1 MQQVLFHIP
10 FLNIPIYG
18 FGVMLFAAFVICD
31 LISSWRARKEGVD
44 PLHVHDLAVWI
55 FISGIIGARITYM
68 IQYRQPIRQF
78 FAIWQ
83 GGLVFYGS
91 FIGGVIGFSLAYY
104 FILRKHRLP
113 VLKMLDICAPS
124 VAMGLC
130 LGRIGCLLNG
140 CCFGN
145 VACTECPAIHFPLS
159 APPRFAYVR
168 AGYQTAAGFT
178 LLDRHEDDPR
188 AVVGAIE
195 TGSPTEQAGVETG
208 DRIVALNG
216 LQNDIIVDV
225 PGDPATLARLADQ
238 LKLQG
243 RSDADVPGLL
253 RIRFA
258 DPDSYRKDIK
268 QVREQAQAMGL
279 HIGIRDVFVDLLD
292 ANWPRGEKDLQLTVV
307 RAGAAEPIALPAFRP
322 LTLGLH
328 PTQIYESISTS
339 LIFLLVILFMPFRR
353 HYGEALALFMVCYS
367 VHRFLNEMLRNDTDP
382 VFLNMTLSQNGSIIM
397 LLAGIAL
404 LQWAQRSEP
413 LAPSA
418 SEGA

>member
-44 PLHVHDLAVWI
+44 PIHVHDLAVWI
-55 FISGIIGARITYM
+55 FISGIIGARVTYM

-91 FIGGVIGFSLAYY
+91 FIGGVIGFALAYY

-145 VACTECPAIHFPLS
+145 VACSACPAIHFPLS
-159 APPRFAYVR
+159 APPRFAYVG

-178 LLDRHEDDPR
+178 LIDRHEDDPR
-188 AVVGAIE
+188 SVVGAIQSA
-195 TGSPTEQAGVETG
+195 SPAERAGVETG
-208 DRIVALNG
+208 DRIIAVNG
-216 LQNDIIVDV
+216 LHNEIIVDV
-225 PGDPATLARLADQ
+225 RGDPGALARLADQ
-238 LKLQG
+238 LQLQG
-243 RSDADVPGLL
+243 RSNDEVPGQL
-253 RIRFA
+253 RIKFA
-258 DPDSYRKDIK
+258 DPQSYRKDIT
-268 QVREQAQAMGL
+268 QVRDQAQAAGL
-279 HIGIRDVFVDLLD
+279 HTGVRDVFVDMLE

-307 RAGAAEPIALPAFRP
+307 RAGAAESLALPAFRP

-328 PTQIYESISTS
+328 PTQIYESISTL
-339 LIFLLVILFMPFRR
+339 LIFLLLILFMPFRR

-382 VFLNMTLSQNGSIIM
+382 VFLNMTLSQNGSIVM
-397 LLAGIAL
+397 LLAGIGL
-404 LQWAQRSEP
+404 LLWARQSEP
-413 LAPSA
+413 LAA
-418 SEGA
+418 SPAQV